1 MTKKINKIEYLSMS
15 EAAKMTPYAQDYLS
29 LLCRR
34 GQLKGKKIRRK
45 WYTTVEWINDY
56 LKEMRPN
63 EVIESKIKSQESR
76 INSNTKEKHRKKRI
90 FENGLILQPLVFWA
104 LSMAAILVLIVGIYS
119 VINKKI
125 ENIQAESEKFTPSEV
140 VKIPNEKGGFDLY
153 GEGRMKIGEEEGSNQ
168 KGLILEP

>member
-1 MTKKINKIEYLSMS
+1 
-15 EAAKMTPYAQDYLS
+15 MTPYAQDYLS

-34 GQLKGKKIRRK
+34 GQLQGKKIGRK

-76 INSNTKEKHRKKRI
+76 INSNTKERHKKRGI
-90 FENGLILQPLVFWA
+90 FENGLILKPLVFWA

-153 GEGRMKIGEEEGSNQ
+153 GEGRMKIGQEDNADRNSLYLN
-168 KGLILEP
+168 P

>member
-1 MTKKINKIEYLSMS
+1 MS

-34 GQLKGKKIRRK
+34 EQLQGKKIGRK

-63 EVIESKIKSQESR
+63 EVIESRVKNQESR
-76 INSNTKEKHRKKRI
+76 INSNIKERHKKRGI
-90 FENGLILQPLVFWA
+90 FENGLILKPLVFWA

-119 VINKKI
+119 IINGKI
-125 ENIQAESEKFTPSEV
+125 EKIQAGSARFVPEQIIKV
-140 VKIPNEKGGFDLY
+140 PNEEGGFDVY
-153 GEGRMKIGEEEGSNQ
+153 GEGKMKIGQEESVNQ
-168 KGLILEP
+168 DNLMLEP

>member
-1 MTKKINKIEYLSMS
+1 MS

-34 GQLKGKKIRRK
+34 GQLQGKKIGRK

-63 EVIESKIKSQESR
+63 EVIESRIKNQESR
-76 INSNTKEKHRKKRI
+76 INSNIKERHKKRGI
-90 FENGLILQPLVFWA
+90 FENGLILKPLVFWA

-153 GEGRMKIGEEEGSNQ
+153 GEGRMKIGQEDNADRNSLYLN
-168 KGLILEP
+168 P